1 MESQAHSSSSSSSSH
16 TPTSPD
22 HPTPSHPHHHR
33 SHKDM
38 PLLHVKL
45 PHVAS
50 IVSSVY
56 SNGSVAL
63 SHSTS
68 HTLPLQQKL
77 AVATLLLCVRGRAV
91 KEVTLGRLQDV
102 YSRVCSQWQVRQEA
116 QTDFV
121 GLCHVL
127 ESRGLLSIKKAKETR
142 LTKVSMFSMAITGV
156 DVYYAHHTCNLY
168 CLMHMIDTL
177 PSLSL
182 SLLPGDSQVTGGRCR
197 PCS

>member
-1 MESQAHSSSSSSSSH
+1 M
-16 TPTSPD
+16 
-22 HPTPSHPHHHR
+22 
-33 SHKDM
+33 
-38 PLLHVKL
+38 
-45 PHVAS
+45 
-50 IVSSVY
+50 
-56 SNGSVAL
+56 
-63 SHSTS
+63 
-68 HTLPLQQKL
+68 
-77 AVATLLLCVRGRAV
+77 
-91 KEVTLGRLQDV
+91 

-182 SLLPGDSQVTGGRCR
+182 FSQVTLKLQEADVDRVLKDTPLLSSVLR
-197 PCS
+197 TQI